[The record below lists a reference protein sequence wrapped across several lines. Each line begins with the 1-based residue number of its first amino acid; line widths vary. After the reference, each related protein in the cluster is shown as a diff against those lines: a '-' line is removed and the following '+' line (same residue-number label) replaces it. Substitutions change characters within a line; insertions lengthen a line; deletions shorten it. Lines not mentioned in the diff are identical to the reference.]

1 MFKVLKK
8 SGLVLGLCLF
18 AIWAQFTWM
27 ISFTSDSPAV
37 IGLLIMA
44 FLVTSGLLFC
54 LLLHFLSR
62 FVINRTESIPAWL
75 KAMSRDLA
83 GKLNMSEPKVHTLD
97 SPGLNA
103 FAIDNMTRHGHVF
116 FHRQLLMSLT
126 HDEVEAVLAHEMCHV
141 DKGHAG
147 ALTFIQGVM
156 SPVSLPIAL
165 FMSLLY
171 SAVFGMAGLRINMV
185 RINSFLSFVMFP
197 VTSLIL
203 LSANRLWEYEAD
215 ACASHLVGKEQY
227 LQVLRCL
234 HGSFFQHPNLLTAFN
249 GSDERGETLKKSQG
263 VRLTH
268 PSLAQRINALQEIGS

>member
-1 MFKVLKK
+1 VFKVLKK

-18 AIWAQFTWM
+18 AIWTQFAWI

-62 FVINRTESIPAWL
+62 FVINQNESIPAWL
-75 KAMSRDLA
+75 MAMSRDLA

-197 VTSLIL
+197 LASLIL
-203 LSANRLWEYEAD
+203 LSANRFWEFEAD
-215 ACASHLVGKEQY
+215 ACASNLVGKEQY

-249 GSDERGETLKKSQG
+249 GSDERGETVKKSQTAG
-263 VRLTH
+263 LTH